1 MSKPTPLVLSL
12 LAAALVGCGSSEREE
27 SLDPPSTIQAPGLR
41 IGATSA
47 QRFGR
52 MGGGAEPGAKAP
64 EAQTAFTFA
73 LPAGWKTLP
82 AQQFRDVNLEAPGG
96 VNAWVTLMGPGAG
109 GALGNLNRWRSQLG
123 LAPAAESDLAALPT
137 ETLLGQSAQ
146 RIDLASADGAQRLVA
161 VMLFEADRSVFVRMS
176 GSPEAV
182 QEQLPGFA
190 TFLASLADRGAASPS
205 VASPSAAG
213 SAGGA
218 DAASGAADPGGAGD
232 FRWSTPVGWVPVG
245 GSPFKLFEYTVADG
259 KCWVSE
265 LAGDGGGLAANVV
278 RWCGQVG
285 IEPMAESEIEALPRL
300 QVLGQEAVYV
310 RLLQDGDAPGMLGL
324 IIPLGDRTL
333 FVKMT
338 GASRLLV
345 EQSPGFESFCR
356 SFTRK
361 G

>member
-1 MSKPTPLVLSL
+1 MSNPTPLILSL
-12 LAAALVGCGSSEREE
+12 LAAGLVGCGSPEREE
-27 SLDPPSTIQAPGLR
+27 TLDPPGTIQAPGLR

-52 MGGGAEPGAKAP
+52 MGGGAEPEAKAP
-64 EAQTAFTFA
+64 EAQAAFSFA

-123 LAPAAESDLAALPT
+123 LAPAAEADLAALPT

-146 RIDLASADGAQRLVA
+146 RIDLSSADGAQRLVA
-161 VMLFEADRSVFVRMS
+161 VMLFETDRSVFVRMS
-176 GSPEAV
+176 GTPDAV

-190 TFLASLADRGAASPS
+190 TFLASMADRGAG
-205 VASPSAAG
+205 AAG
-213 SAGGA
+213 TV
-218 DAASGAADPGGAGD
+218 AATTPAPGPADPSGAGD
-232 FRWSTPVGWVPVG
+232 FRWSTPAGWVPVG

-285 IEPMAESEIEALPRL
+285 IEPMAESEIDALPRL

-310 RLLQDGDAPGMLGL
+310 RLLQDGDAPGMLGV
-324 IIPLGDRTL
+324 IIPLVDRTL

-338 GASRLLV
+338 GASRLLA
-345 EQSPGFESFCR
+345 EQTPGFESFCR
-356 SFTRK
+356 SFTKK

>member
-1 MSKPTPLVLSL
+1 LSHRQIVVLSL
-12 LAAALVGCGSSEREE
+12 LAALVAGCSSSEREE
-27 SLDPPSTIQAPGLR
+27 SLDPPETIRAPGLR
-41 IGATSA
+41 IGASSS

-52 MGGGAEPGAKAP
+52 MGAGSAAESSAP
-64 EAQTAFTFA
+64 EAPRVFTFA

-123 LAPAAESDLAALPT
+123 LAPAAEEDLAALPT
-137 ETLLGQSAQ
+137 ETLLGQGAQ
-146 RIDLASADGAQRLVA
+146 RIDLSSPDGAQRLVA

-176 GSPEAV
+176 GSPAAV
-182 QEQLPGFA
+182 QEQQPGFA
-190 TFLASLADRGAASPS
+190 TFLASLSDRPQGGVPQGGAGAAEASPS
-205 VASPSAAG
+205 DPS
-213 SAGGA
+213 
-218 DAASGAADPGGAGD
+218 GAGD
-232 FRWSTPVGWVPVG
+232 FRWSTPAGWMPVG

-310 RLLQDGDAPGMLGL
+310 RLVQDGDAPGMLGL
-324 IIPLGDRTL
+324 IIPLADRTL

-338 GASRLLV
+338 GPSRLLI

>member
-1 MSKPTPLVLSL
+1 MSHRTIFVLSL
-12 LAAALVGCGSSEREE
+12 CAALAAGCSSSEREE
-27 SLDPPSTIQAPGLR
+27 SLDPPETIRAPGLR
-41 IGATSA
+41 IGASSS

-52 MGGGAEPGAKAP
+52 MGAGSAAEAQAP
-64 EAQTAFTFA
+64 EARTAFTFA

-123 LAPAAESDLAALPT
+123 LAPAADADLAALPT
-137 ETLLGQSAQ
+137 DTLLGQSGQ
-146 RIDLASADGAQRLVA
+146 RIDLSSPDGAQRLVA

-176 GSPEAV
+176 GAPDAV

-190 TFLASLADRGAASPS
+190 TFLASLADRAPADAGQGGGGTAAAAASDP
-205 VASPSAAG
+205 
-213 SAGGA
+213 
-218 DAASGAADPGGAGD
+218 ADPSGAGD
-232 FRWSTPVGWVPVG
+232 FRWSTPPGWSPVG

-265 LAGDGGGLAANVV
+265 LAGDGGGLLANVV

-285 IEPMAESEIEALPRL
+285 IEPLAESEIDALPRL

-310 RLLQDGDAPGMLGL
+310 RLLQDGDAPGMLGV
-324 IIPLGDRTL
+324 IVPLADRTL

-338 GASRLLV
+338 GPSRLLA
-345 EQSPGFESFCR
+345 EQGPGFESFCR

>member
-1 MSKPTPLVLSL
+1 MSHRQIVVLSL
-12 LAAALVGCGSSEREE
+12 LAALVAGCSSSEREE
-27 SLDPPSTIQAPGLR
+27 SLDPPETIRAPGLR
-41 IGATSA
+41 IGASSS

-52 MGGGAEPGAKAP
+52 MGAGSAAESSAP
-64 EAQTAFTFA
+64 EAPRVFTFA

-123 LAPAAESDLAALPT
+123 LAPAAEEDLAALPT
-137 ETLLGQSAQ
+137 ETLLGQGAQ
-146 RIDLASADGAQRLVA
+146 RIDLSSADGAQRLVA

-176 GSPEAV
+176 GSPDAV
-182 QEQLPGFA
+182 QEQQPGFA
-190 TFLASLADRGAASPS
+190 TFLASLSDRPQGGVPQGGAGAAEASPS
-205 VASPSAAG
+205 DPS
-213 SAGGA
+213 
-218 DAASGAADPGGAGD
+218 DPSGAGD
-232 FRWSTPVGWVPVG
+232 FRWSTPAGWVPVG

-265 LAGDGGGLAANVV
+265 LAGDGGGLLANVV

-285 IEPMAESEIEALPRL
+285 IEPLAESEINALPRM

-310 RLLQDGDAPGMLGL
+310 RLLQDGDAAGMLGL
-324 IIPLGDRTL
+324 VIPLSERTL

-338 GASRLLV
+338 GPSRLLI

>member
-1 MSKPTPLVLSL
+1 LSYPSHVVLSL
-12 LAAALVGCGSSEREE
+12 CAALLVGCGSSEREE
-27 SLDPPSTIQAPGLR
+27 SLDPPETIQAKGLR
-41 IGATSA
+41 IGASSA

-52 MGGGAEPGAKAP
+52 MGGSSAGEMKAP
-64 EAQTAFTFA
+64 EARQAFSFA

-123 LAPAAESDLAALPT
+123 LAPADEASLASLPT
-137 ETLLGQSAQ
+137 ETLLGGTAQ
-146 RIDLASADGAQRLVA
+146 RIDLSSADGAQRLVA

-176 GSPEAV
+176 GGPDAV

-190 TFLASLADRGAASPS
+190 TFLASLADRTSTDAIPAANE
-205 VASPSAAG
+205 ASG
-213 SAGGA
+213 
-218 DAASGAADPGGAGD
+218 GAADPGGAGD
-232 FRWSTPVGWVPVG
+232 FRWSTPAGWTPVG
-245 GSPFKLFEYTVADG
+245 GSPFKLYEYTVAEA

-265 LAGDGGGLAANVV
+265 LAGDGGGLLANVV

-285 IEPMAESEIEALPRL
+285 IEPLAESEINALPRM
-300 QVLGQEAVYV
+300 QVLGRESVYV
-310 RLLQDGDAPGMLGL
+310 RLLQDGDAPGMLGVIVAL
-324 IIPLGDRTL
+324 DDRTL

-338 GASRLLV
+338 GPSRLLT
-345 EQSPGFESFCR
+345 ELGPGFESFCR
-356 SFTRK
+356 SFSRK